1 MTLMAQV
8 EQARNRHQESN
19 QQLSA
24 ASGVAKSIAVATE
37 IERFRLSRS
46 ATDIA
51 DRVGAAQSRLGIL
64 KEVMGE
70 NPRTRR
76 TFAIAEGATRAHV
89 NGFTVDP
96 KDGKLL
102 DEIEARNQRV
112 GFTPRGHVSDSSRY
126 HGKRPGRAQ
135 NTHAEQKALAD
146 TPGSRAVA
154 ASRPMCGFDK
164 QCGGRLGSLAMADRK
179 PYVAANAEG
188 NVRGRIHPEATRVFF
203 RDGHVDDRLPSN
215 MSAEERS
222 RYGRE
227 AVLDQVGRETSSK
240 IGNRMGSSFGNRMGS
255 LSQTVTEG
263 LGSGAG
269 RFASRAL
276 GPVGVALDAYSLKEA
291 WDEDGGKVGENFKET
306 AGGVVGGVVGGVAIG
321 AALGSVVPGVG
332 TVIGGVIG
340 GIAGSIGGE
349 WIGGLL

>member
-24 ASGVAKSIAVATE
+24 ASGAMKGIAAATE

-46 ATDIA
+46 AASIEREVRSAQNARRNLPPAPDGKVYA
-51 DRVGAAQSRLGIL
+51 GAEGRKPILSGLGRRDLIDAVEARAARMNPEL
-64 KEVMGE
+64 FRGAGALDGDAPGRFNFAHAEKMASEAYPNRPLGVSEVMCEAQRRNSGNCLTYFQDLAE
-70 NPRTRR
+70 HHGRSQVVADPETTRI
-76 TFAIAEGATRAHV
+76 FHPNSQI
-89 NGFTVDP
+89 
-96 KDGKLL
+96 
-102 DEIEARNQRV
+102 DE
-112 GFTPRGHVSDSSRY
+112 
-126 HGKRPGRAQ
+126 
-135 NTHAEQKALAD
+135 LAND
-146 TPGSRAVA
+146 
-154 ASRPMCGFDK
+154 
-164 QCGGRLGSLAMADRK
+164 
-179 PYVAANAEG
+179 
-188 NVRGRIHPEATRVFF
+188 I
-203 RDGHVDDRLPSN
+203 SN
-215 MSAEERS
+215 EELS

-227 AVLDQVGRETSSK
+227 AVLDQVGRETT
-240 IGNRMGSSFGNRMGS
+240 SSFGNRMGS

-276 GPVGVALDAYSLKEA
+276 GPLGLVLDGVSLFDAWNA
-291 WDEDGGKVGENFKET
+291 DGGQAGENFKET
-306 AGGVVGGVVGGVAIG
+306 AGGVVGGVVGGAAVG